1 MAQNNDRLE
10 NIVLTKTKNKI
21 SINEP
26 ILLNLSFKINGGIR
40 DLFNQSTWEKAYNK
54 FDNTFRITINVD
66 LKSRNK
72 ILYSFKFVRKA
83 VFFWTRNPKINHRI
97 WIFIVKDDSPFYPET
112 EDEAKTLLF
121 DVEKTIE
128 TNPTIFTKKNSK
140 IYANVK
146 VSWGKHNFSEPT
158 KLEGKSNEEE
168 IPLILLEQS

>member
-1 MAQNNDRLE
+1 MTQNNNRLE

-21 SINEP
+21 SINET
-26 ILLNLSFKINGGIR
+26 ISLNLSFKINGSIR
-40 DLFNQSTWEKAYNK
+40 DLFTQSTWEKAYNK

-112 EDEAKTLLF
+112 EDEAKSLLF
-121 DVEKTIE
+121 DVEKIIE

-140 IYANVK
+140 IYASVK